1 MQAGKRRG
9 DRHDATRVDL
19 GRGFKAVFPY
29 LMKGRNE
36 SIAYY
41 PVLIDA
47 ENLLAYIDQKKGTP
61 QEITIFEAVLLAL
74 TRILRERPT
83 LNRYIIGRRLYQ
95 RRNVDLSF
103 VARKQFTLDS
113 DESNVFVKL
122 KPEDDATTALS
133 KIRGEIRTVKT
144 SDQTADEGLIDLFMR
159 LPRGLLRVAVK
170 LLSLWDFYVDTPRF
184 LRGVDPLR
192 CSAYIANL
200 GSVGMG
206 AAYHHLFEWGTC
218 SIFVTIGQIKPTV
231 VVGADGNPTVR
242 RTLELKIALDERIA
256 DGYYDARALELFDAY
271 LNDPARLREIG
282 ATP

>member
-1 MQAGKRRG
+1 MGKQRG

-19 GRGFKAVFPY
+19 GRGFKAAFPY
-29 LMKGRNE
+29 LMKGRND

-41 PVLIDA
+41 PVQVDA
-47 ENLLAYIDQKKGTP
+47 ENLLAYVEQHKGTP
-61 QEITIFEAVLLAL
+61 EELTVFESVLLAL
-74 TRILRERPT
+74 VRILRERPT
-83 LNRYIIGRRLYQ
+83 LNRYVIGRRMYQ

-103 VARKQFTLDS
+103 VARKKYTLDS
-113 DESNVFVKL
+113 DESNVFVKI
-122 KPEDDATTALS
+122 KPEDDATTVLN

-144 SDQTADEGLIDLFMR
+144 GDQTADEGLIDLFLR
-159 LPRGLLRVAVK
+159 LPRGLLQVAVK
-170 LLSLWDFYVDTPRF
+170 LISAWDFYVDTPAF

-192 CSAYIANL
+192 CSAYVANL

-218 SIFVTIGQIKPTV
+218 SLFVTIGQIKPTV
-231 VVGADGNPTVR
+231 VVGEDGRPTVR

-271 LNDPARLREIG
+271 LNDPARLHEIG
-282 ATP
+282 TLP

>member
-1 MQAGKRRG
+1 MRKGIRRG
-9 DRHDATRVDL
+9 DRHDATRVEL

-29 LMKGRNE
+29 IMKGRNE

-41 PVLIDA
+41 PVRVDA
-47 ENLLAYIDQKKGTP
+47 ENLLAYVEQKKGTP
-61 QEITIFEAVLLAL
+61 EEITIFESVLLAL

-103 VARKQFTLDS
+103 VARKRYTLDS

-122 KPEDDATTALS
+122 KPEDDAAMVLS

-144 SDQTADEGLIDLFMR
+144 GDQTADEGLIDLFLR

-170 LLSLWDFYVDTPRF
+170 LLSIWDFYVDTPGF

-192 CSAYIANL
+192 CSAYVANL

-218 SIFVTIGQIKPTV
+218 SLFVTIGQIKPTV
-231 VVGADGNPTVR
+231 VVGEDGSPTVR

-256 DGYYDARALELFDAY
+256 DGYYDARALELFDTY
-271 LNDPARLREIG
+271 LNDPAQLGRI
-282 ATP
+282 

>member
-1 MQAGKRRG
+1 MGKGARRG

-29 LMKGRNE
+29 IMKGRNE

-41 PVLIDA
+41 PVQVDA
-47 ENLLAYIDQKKGTP
+47 ENLLTYVEQAKGTP
-61 QEITIFEAVLLAL
+61 QEITIFESVLLAL
-74 TRILRERPT
+74 VRILRERPT
-83 LNRYIIGRRLYQ
+83 LNRYILGRRLYQ

-103 VARKQFTLDS
+103 VARKQYTLDS
-113 DESNVFVKL
+113 EESNVFVKL
-122 KPEDDATTALS
+122 RPADDAATVLR

-144 SDQTADEGLIDLFMR
+144 GDQTADEGLIDLFLR
-159 LPRGLLRVAVK
+159 LPRGLMRVAVR
-170 LLSLWDFYVDTPRF
+170 LLAAWDFYVDTPGF

-192 CSAYIANL
+192 CSAYVANL

-218 SIFVTIGQIKPTV
+218 SLFVTIGQIKPTV
-231 VVGADGNPTVR
+231 VVGEDGQPAVR

-271 LNDPARLREIG
+271 LNDPAQLHDLG
-282 ATP
+282 AAS